1 MRFSCLI
8 FTLSWLVV
16 VCAIWLAPMFMVAG
30 KLVALSWLPHRYRLQ
45 ASCAALFTHHN
56 MTWGKPLYA
65 VRLAGGSGWMEVEGR
80 LISPL
85 EIAGYRTRPDR
96 LAFEVSKKKLDGI
109 WPRFAAHVALVMA
122 REFPGIAPVEEV
134 KIFKALV
141 KHTQPEMMEPA
152 GRWKV
157 PPLFALPLKQ
167 RPELAHCRLEA
178 GRWVTV
184 KRESKGKP
192 AVSPPKPGEVKVNP
206 LPTRRLAQSGS
217 GTPSPAVTASPR
229 SPSPPVQP
237 VTALESAPP
246 GTRVRP
252 QPAPATGA
260 PVRPPIPQRTPPVV
274 PRVPQ
279 RQSKGEGEP

>member
-1 MRFSCLI
+1 
-8 FTLSWLVV
+8 
-16 VCAIWLAPMFMVAG
+16 
-30 KLVALSWLPHRYRLQ
+30 
-45 ASCAALFTHHN
+45 
-56 MTWGKPLYA
+56 
-65 VRLAGGSGWMEVEGR
+65 MEVDGR

-96 LAFEVSKKKLDGI
+96 LAFEVSNKKLDVI
-109 WPRFAAHVALVMA
+109 WPRFAAHVAKLMA

-134 KIFKALV
+134 KVFKALV

-157 PPLFALPLKQ
+157 PPLFALPPKQ

-192 AVSPPKPGEVKVNP
+192 AVSPPKPGEVKVNS
-206 LPTRRLAQSGS
+206 LPTRRLAQGGS
-217 GTPSPAVTASPR
+217 GTPSTTVSGVPR
-229 SPSPPVQP
+229 SPSPTVQP
-237 VTALESAPP
+237 VTALETAPP

-252 QPAPATGA
+252 QPAPAAGA
-260 PVRPPIPQRTPPVV
+260 PVRPPLPQRTPAVV

-279 RQSKGEGEP
+279 RQAKEEGES